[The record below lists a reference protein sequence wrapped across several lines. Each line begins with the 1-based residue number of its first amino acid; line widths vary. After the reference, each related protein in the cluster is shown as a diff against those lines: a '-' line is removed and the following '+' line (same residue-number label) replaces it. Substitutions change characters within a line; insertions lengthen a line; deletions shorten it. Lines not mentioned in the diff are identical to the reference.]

1 LPECAARRQNRAA
14 VTGNEIIT
22 RAVRAGDAEGYH
34 ACIDRVARARIY
46 IGITEAF
53 PLEEARTFVADMIAR
68 DLPFYVA
75 EAPGGQVVGWCDI
88 GMPKPRP
95 ERPGFA
101 HIGHLGMGID
111 ADYRGRGLGE
121 RLVRAA
127 LAHASRIGLERVE
140 LQVFPSNTAA
150 RALYQKAGFDVEGV
164 KRRARKLDGRYEDL
178 VQMAILL
185 PSLNDV
191 R

>member
-1 LPECAARRQNRAA
+1 MTVE
-14 VTGNEIIT
+14 EIIV
-22 RAVRAGDAEGYH
+22 RAVRPDDAEGYH
-34 ACIDRVARARIY
+34 ACIDRVARARTY
-46 IGITEAF
+46 IAIIEAY
-53 PLEEARTFVADMIAR
+53 PLEEVRDFVADMIAR

-95 ERPGFA
+95 ERPGFG

-111 ADYRGRGLGE
+111 ADHRGRGVGE
-121 RLVRAA
+121 RLLRAA
-127 LAHASRIGLERVE
+127 LTHASRIGLERVE
-140 LQVFPSNTAA
+140 LQVFPGNAA
-150 RALYQKAGFDVEGV
+150 ACALYRKAGFDVEGV

-185 PSLNDV
+185 PSITDV